1 MPCSHV
7 AEMPDLLSGRLKLL
21 AAALLFLALFT
32 APAVALG
39 VPDSLDEELTQ
50 ALDLEPDLENGKM
63 LFEMC
68 AGCHGPQAW
77 GSRDGVYPQLAGQ
90 HRSVIIKQISDFRL
104 GNRANPDMLPFT
116 ETDVFGGPQGISD
129 VASYLASLPMTSEPG
144 VGPEDTFARGE
155 KVYEDNCSVCH
166 DDGAEGFDDFFFPKI
181 QGQHYG
187 YTLRELKK
195 MKEGE
200 RKNVYHGMLRR
211 IQKLSMEDLE
221 AVANYVSR
229 LPPEV
234 DGAELSE

>member
-1 MPCSHV
+1 MLYLPV
-7 AEMPDLLSGRLKLL
+7 TETPDQLSRWLKLG
-21 AAALLFLALFT
+21 AAALLFQVLFP
-32 APAVALG
+32 APVVAMG
-39 VPDSLDEELTQ
+39 PPASLDEELTQ
-50 ALDLEPDLENGKM
+50 ALDLEPDLENGKA

-68 AGCHGPQAW
+68 ASCHGPDAQ

-129 VASYLASLPMTSEPG
+129 VASYLASLPMTPEPG

-229 LPPEV
+229 LPPTGGE
-234 DGAELSE
+234 DELSE